1 MRIAKSLAAVAAGS
15 LLVAG
20 LAVAT
25 AGSASAADNGPL
37 LNGHIYLFNGTSTV
51 KVQGLA
57 AATNA
62 DIVTSGDGL
71 TRPFFSAAVD
81 AACPAN
87 TGTSQMRIRI
97 PQAGVDPLNWVE
109 VAINSVTGSKVDVN
123 GLPYNDSRVDLLT
136 SPTIL
141 DYVVA
146 NGKVNV
152 PMPLTFTCFTA
163 AGAALGYFTTPITMT
178 APDNLT
184 LTSWSVPAPPAIG
197 TAVAVST
204 TTTLAAAAAGADLKL
219 TATVAP
225 SSAVG
230 SVTFKEGTTA
240 LGSVAVAGG
249 VATYTVTAPTLGA
262 HTYSASFVPTDV
274 TKFLASDAPAQSWTV
289 AAGQGGI
296 AVTLTVPAVV
306 QTEPGSLTLS
316 VPSSAAVTLSG
327 ARDSGNTRVTATAT
341 LPAIKVDDTR
351 RSDLLTGWQ
360 VNVQASDF
368 AGAQPISAKY
378 LGWTPAATVT
388 TTVNGSGSLLTTQ
401 AGPAVSSFLD
411 AATSAGLSASSTLGM
426 STHSGQGSTTLG
438 ATLNL
443 AIPSSTP
450 QGSYSSTITVTLIA
464 S

>member
-15 LLVAG
+15 MLVAG

-37 LNGHIYLFNGTSTV
+37 LAGNIYLF
-51 KVQGLA
+51 KVNAAGAKVSLA
-57 AATNA
+57 TATGA
-62 DIVTSGDGL
+62 EIVTSGTGL
-71 TRPFFSAAVD
+71 TRPFASSAVD
-81 AACPAN
+81 ASCPAN
-87 TGTSQMRIRI
+87 TANSQMRIRI
-97 PQAGVDPLNWVE
+97 PQVGVDPLNWNE
-109 VAINSVTGSKVDVN
+109 VPINAQSGAKVDAN
-123 GLPYNDSRVDLLT
+123 GHPYNDSRVDLLT
-136 SPTIL
+136 NPTIL

-146 NGKVNV
+146 NGGVNV
-152 PMPLTFTCFTA
+152 PLPLTFTCFSA
-163 AGAALGYFTTPITMT
+163 PGAALGYFGTTITMT

-184 LTSWSVPAPPAIG
+184 LTSWSVPAPPTMG
-197 TAVAVST
+197 TVAAVST
-204 TTTLAAAAAGADLKL
+204 TTTLAAAAAGANLTL

-225 SSAVG
+225 GSAVG

-240 LGSVAVAGG
+240 LGSAAVSG

-411 AATSAGLSASSTLGM
+411 AATSAGLSASATLGAT
-426 STHSGQGSTTLG
+426 THSGQGSTTLG